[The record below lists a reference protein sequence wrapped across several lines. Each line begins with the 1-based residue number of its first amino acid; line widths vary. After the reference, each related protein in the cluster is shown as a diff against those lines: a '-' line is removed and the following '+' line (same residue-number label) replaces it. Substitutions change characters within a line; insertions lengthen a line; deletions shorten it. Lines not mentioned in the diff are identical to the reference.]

1 MMRLI
6 LIGVGVISTAIAGY
20 VAKRK
25 LFKQRID
32 PQPPVLKLYPPS
44 SRSRTRRSRRA
55 QFNELLDN
63 GQPDAP
69 DLT

>member
-1 MMRLI
+1 MVRLI

-25 LFKQRID
+25 LFKRRID
-32 PQPPVLKLYPPS
+32 QCPPELKIYPPS
-44 SRSRTRRSRRA
+44 TRSKTRRSRRA
-55 QFNELLDN
+55 QLNELLDN